1 MNTPEVKEQDGQNPE
16 DADGSAAAPPK
27 KKYHIR
33 RAVYTAIVLVVYFVS
48 LNVWREYRS
57 GAFDP
62 DKKAAKAAYE
72 RGRDAEYNKEDYDLA
87 IAEYTEAIRLA
98 PNDNESYYFNR
109 ADIYAW
115 PKKEYDKAIADYKE
129 SIRLGGSYAS
139 YYAIGDCYF
148 EMADYA
154 EAIDYYEQALTR
166 APDNSFIKDK
176 LEEARRQA
184 AEPRG
189 RESVQSVAARNMGP
203 LRDAYDKRR
212 IGKPELSGR
221 ITVKIA
227 IDESGKVASVQL
239 VNSTMNDREFEDFV
253 AGKVKDWTFGK
264 TETEKVGDTVQV
276 VLPLFFGYGG

>member
-16 DADGSAAAPPK
+16 DADGYAAAPPK
-27 KKYHIR
+27 KYHTR
-33 RAVYTAIVLVVYFVS
+33 RVVYTIIGLVIYFVGV
-48 LNVWREYRS
+48 NVWREYRS

-72 RGRDAEYNKEDYDLA
+72 RGRDAQYNKEDYDLA

-98 PNDNESYYFNR
+98 PNDNESYYFQR
-109 ADIYAW
+109 AQIYAW
-115 PKKEYDKAIADYKE
+115 PKEEYDKAIADYKE

-166 APDNSFIKDK
+166 APDNSIIRDK

-189 RESVQSVAARNMGP
+189 RESINRVVSRNMGP

-212 IGKPELSGR
+212 IDKPELSGK
-221 ITVKIA
+221 ITVKLA
-227 IDESGKVASVQL
+227 IDESGNVASVQL
-239 VNSTMNDREFEDFV
+239 VNSTMNDREFEDYV
-253 AGKVKDWTFGK
+253 ASKVKEWTFGK
-264 TETEKVGDTVQV
+264 TEKVGDTVSV